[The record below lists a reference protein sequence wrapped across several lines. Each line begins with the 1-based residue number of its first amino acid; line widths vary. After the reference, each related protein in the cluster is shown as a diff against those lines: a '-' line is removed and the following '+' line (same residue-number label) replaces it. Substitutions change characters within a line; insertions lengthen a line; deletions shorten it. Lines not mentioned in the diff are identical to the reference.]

1 MGRNSGFI
9 RIYLIEED
17 NKNLLSSTPLY
28 SEIQVLSFWL
38 KFKGSIKATSYLM
51 ELFDQNGKLLM
62 GKRISKK
69 DALEAISRIHKM
81 VIHTI

>member
-38 KFKGSIKATSYLM
+38 KFKGSIKPTSYLM
-51 ELFDQNGKLLM
+51 ELFDQDGKLLM
-62 GKRISKK
+62 GKRIPKK
-69 DALEAISRIHKM
+69 EALDAISIIHKM
-81 VIHTI
+81 LIQRL

>member
-38 KFKGSIKATSYLM
+38 KFKGSIKPTSYLM

-62 GKRISKK
+62 GKRISKE